1 MVLDIHVR
9 GNMHNKAEF
18 LKSNEIPE
26 YATLQFFLKLEL
38 RLDVASKTLAA
49 DAIFRKYLFVLLIN
63 VNIVNI
69 QDT

>member
-26 YATLQFFLKLEL
+26 YTTLQFF
-38 RLDVASKTLAA
+38 
-49 DAIFRKYLFVLLIN
+49 
-63 VNIVNI
+63 
-69 QDT
+69 